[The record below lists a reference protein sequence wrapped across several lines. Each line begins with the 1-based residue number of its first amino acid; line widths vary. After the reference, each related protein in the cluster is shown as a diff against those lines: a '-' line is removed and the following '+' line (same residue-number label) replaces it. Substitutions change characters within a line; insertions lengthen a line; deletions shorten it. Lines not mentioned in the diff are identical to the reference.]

1 MTYHPPNNSLFW
13 NFEEKKSVC
22 NGSSKKKMLTES
34 NSNKYVYFIRFA
46 YKLQIKIQTK
56 KHKNFILIDEKSL

>member
-1 MTYHPPNNSLFW
+1 MVLR
-13 NFEEKKSVC
+13 
-22 NGSSKKKMLTES
+22 KKMLTES